1 VTYKAA
7 VLTRPGAFEIRDLAI
22 PAVDAGEVLVRV
34 RAVNVCPTDIKKWK
48 DGTLADMLAATPL
61 ILGHEIAGEVIT
73 VGPAVTQ
80 VAPGD
85 RVAIDPVIRGID
97 GAGREVLTGI
107 GSAAG
112 AVQANAELLRDRGI
126 GGGFAELVKVPVESV
141 IAIPDA
147 LSFAAASLVEPLA
160 DVMYSLAV
168 ADPLSGRRC
177 GVFGLGP
184 MGLLHVQ
191 ALKHAGAHVVGVDPR
206 EDRRTA
212 ALEFGAAEGVAP
224 GKTGELDRA
233 FIVAGG
239 PPLATAAEEAL
250 RVLRPDGVVVLFA
263 SGPTGA
269 TLPLDLNRLHY
280 KRQRIAGVVGFRAV
294 HAKSAIEILLAG
306 AIDVVR
312 IRHPLI
318 PLSDLGRGFAET
330 GVPGTF
336 KFAIDLPAA
345 AGG

>member
-7 VLTRPGAFEIRDLAI
+7 VLTRPKLFEIRDI
-22 PAVDAGEVLVRV
+22 EVPSVGAGEVLVRV

-48 DGTLADMLAATPL
+48 DDTLAGMLAATPL
-61 ILGHEIAGEVIT
+61 ILGHEIAGEV
-73 VGPAVTQ
+73 VVAGSAVTD

-85 RVAIDPVIRGID
+85 RVAIDPVIRKIND
-97 GAGREVLTGI
+97 AGQEVLTGI

-126 GGGFAELVKVPVESV
+126 GGGFAELVKVPAENIIPV
-141 IAIPDA
+141 PDA
-147 LSFAAASLVEPLA
+147 LSLAAASLVEPLA
-160 DVMYSLAV
+160 DVMYSLAE
-168 ADPLSGRRC
+168 AEPPSGRRC
-177 GVFGLGP
+177 AVFGLGP

-206 EDRRTA
+206 SDRRAA
-212 ALEFGAAEGVAP
+212 ALEFGADEAVEP

-239 PPLATAAEEAL
+239 PPLASAAEEAL

-280 KRQRIAGVVGFRAV
+280 KRQRVAGVVGFRAA
-294 HAKSAIEILLAG
+294 HAASAIEILLAG
-306 AIDVVR
+306 AIDVER

-336 KFAIDLPAA
+336 KFAIDLPSE